1 MQPKAQSCRA
11 KLFKFQKCWLSDPT
25 FAGVVANV
33 WNQAPLLSSAIE
45 KFQKDASLW
54 NRNHF
59 GNIFIKKK
67 IIMAWLNGIQHAY
80 SIRPSAY
87 LINLENELLRELH
100 VILGQEEDL
109 WMLKSR
115 VN

>member
-1 MQPKAQSCRA
+1 
-11 KLFKFQKCWLSDPT
+11 
-25 FAGVVANV
+25 
-33 WNQAPLLSSAIE
+33 
-45 KFQKDASLW
+45 
-54 NRNHF
+54 
-59 GNIFIKKK
+59 
-67 IIMAWLNGIQHAY
+67 MARLNGIQRAN